1 MSIKLAKRIAKLGT
15 ETAFAV
21 SADARAWADQGNDVF
36 PFHLGDMNIR
46 TPLNII
52 EAGYKAMLDGKTGYG
67 PAPGIPELR
76 AALAEDVG
84 KARGITYAPEQVSVQ
99 PGGKPSIGKFLM
111 TLMDKGDEVL
121 YPNPGYPI
129 YESQIEYLGGVAV
142 PYGYVPTDKGFMI
155 DREKVESSIT
165 PRTRLIYYNNGQN
178 PIGAESD
185 DDEMQWLADLAQKH
199 DLFVFSDE
207 PYFDIRYTGKSKS
220 IASLPGM
227 QERTI
232 IAYTFSKKYAMT
244 GWRLGGALGP
254 KEVIDVFNKLNVNYE
269 SCTTTFIQHAGVEAL
284 KGDQSGHEEIIQVL
298 QERRDVLVDLLNDI
312 EGVSVYKAP
321 VTFYLFADVTGVY
334 ERKGYSSQADLRT
347 EALKQTG
354 VSFCSRSHFGKP
366 LPGEDRVFIRFA
378 YSGIDV
384 DRIREGIGK
393 LKAFWES

>member
-1 MSIKLAKRIAKLGT
+1 MKLAKRIAKLGT

-21 SADARAWADQGNDVF
+21 SADAKAWADKGHDVY

-52 EAGYKAMLDGKTGYG
+52 EAGHRAMMEGKTGYG

-84 KARGITYAPEQVSVQ
+84 KARGIQYSPEQVSVQ
-99 PGGKPSIGKFLM
+99 PGGKPSIGKWLM
-111 TLMDKGDEVL
+111 ALMNKGDEVL

-142 PYGYVPTDKGFMI
+142 PYGYISTDAGFKI
-155 DREKVESSIT
+155 DREKVESSINA
-165 PRTRLIYYNNGQN
+165 RTRLIYYNNGQN

-185 DDEMQWLADLAQKH
+185 DEEMQWLADLAQKH
-199 DLFVFSDE
+199 DLLVFSDE
-207 PYFDIRYTGKSKS
+207 PYFDIRYSGKSKS

-227 QERTI
+227 LDRTL

-244 GWRLGGALGP
+244 GWRVGGALGP
-254 KEVIDVFNKLNVNYE
+254 KELIDVFNKLNVNYE
-269 SCTTTFIQHAGVEAL
+269 SCTATFIQHAAVEAL
-284 KGDQSGHEEIIQVL
+284 QGDQSGHREIIDTL
-298 QERRDVLVDLLNDI
+298 HERRDVLVDLLNDI
-312 EGVSVYKAP
+312 DGVSVYKAN

-334 ERKGYSSQADLRT
+334 QRRGYQSEKDLRI
-347 EALKQTG
+347 EALEKTG

>member
-1 MSIKLAKRIAKLGT
+1 MKLAKRIAKLGT

-21 SADARAWADQGNDVF
+21 SADARAWADKGHDVF

-52 EAGYKAMLDGKTGYG
+52 EAGHRAMMEGKTGYG

-76 AALAEDVG
+76 AALADDVG
-84 KARGITYAPEQVSVQ
+84 KARGLQYAPEQVSVQ
-99 PGGKPSIGKFLM
+99 PGGKPSIGKWLM
-111 TLMDKGDEVL
+111 ALMDKGDEVL

-142 PYGYVPTDKGFMI
+142 PYGYIPTDTGFKI
-155 DREKVESSIT
+155 DRDKVEASINA
-165 PRTRLIYYNNGQN
+165 RTRLIYYNNGQN

-185 DDEMQWLADLAQKH
+185 DEEMQWLADLAQKH
-199 DLFVFSDE
+199 DLLVFSDE
-207 PYFDIRYTGKSKS
+207 PYFDIRYSGQSKS

-227 QERTI
+227 QERTL

-244 GWRLGGALGP
+244 GWRVGGALGP
-254 KEVIDVFNKLNVNYE
+254 KELIDVFNKLNVNYE
-269 SCTTTFIQHAGVEAL
+269 SCTATFIQHAAVEAL
-284 KGDQSGHEEIIQVL
+284 QGDQSGHREIIETL
-298 QERRDVLVDLLNDI
+298 RERRDVLVELLNDI
-312 EGVSVYKAP
+312 DGVSVYKAN

-334 ERKGYSSQADLRT
+334 QRRGYPSEKDLRI
-347 EALKQTG
+347 EALEKTG

>member
-1 MSIKLAKRIAKLGT
+1 MKLAKRIAKLGT

-21 SADARAWADQGNDVF
+21 SADARAWADQGHDVF

-84 KARGITYAPEQVSVQ
+84 KARGISYSPDQVSVQ
-99 PGGKPSIGKFLM
+99 PGGKPSIGKWLM
-111 TLMDKGDEVL
+111 ALMDKGDEVL

-142 PYGYVPTDKGFMI
+142 PYGYIPTDQGFKL
-155 DREKVESSIT
+155 DREKIESSIT
-165 PRTRLIYYNNGQN
+165 PRTKLIFYNNGQN

-185 DDEMQWLADLAQKH
+185 DEEMQWLADLVQQH
-199 DLFVFSDE
+199 DLLVFSDE
-207 PYFDIRYTGKSKS
+207 PYFDIRYGGQSKS

-227 QERTI
+227 QERTL

-244 GWRLGGALGP
+244 GWRVGGALGP
-254 KEVIDVFNKLNVNYE
+254 ADLIAVFNKLNVNYE
-269 SCTTTFIQHAGVEAL
+269 SCTATFIQHAAVEAL
-284 KGDQSGHEEIIQVL
+284 QGDQSGHQEILATL

-312 EGVSVYKAP
+312 DGVAVYKAN

-334 ERKGYSSQADLRT
+334 QRKQYESQADLRL
-347 EALKQTG
+347 EALREAG
-354 VSFCSRSHFGKP
+354 ISFCSRSHFGKP

-384 DRIREGIGK
+384 DRIREGLAK

>member
-1 MSIKLAKRIAKLGT
+1 MKLAKRIAKLGT

-21 SADARAWADQGNDVF
+21 SADAKAWADKGHDVF

-52 EAGYKAMLDGKTGYG
+52 EAGYRAMLDGKTGYG

-84 KARGITYAPEQVSVQ
+84 KARGIQYAPEQVSVQ
-99 PGGKPSIGKFLM
+99 PGGKPSIGKWLM
-111 TLMDKGDEVL
+111 ALMNKGDEVL

-142 PYGYVPTDKGFMI
+142 PYGYIPTDSGFKI
-155 DREKVESSIT
+155 DREKVESSINA
-165 PRTRLIYYNNGQN
+165 RTRLIYYNNAQN

-185 DDEMQWLADLAQKH
+185 DDEMQWMADLAQKH
-199 DLFVFSDE
+199 DLMVFSDE
-207 PYFDIRYTGKSKS
+207 PYFDIRYGGQSKS

-227 QERTI
+227 LDRTL

-244 GWRLGGALGP
+244 GWRVGGALGP
-254 KEVIDVFNKLNVNYE
+254 KELIDVFNKLNVNYE
-269 SCTTTFIQHAGVEAL
+269 SCTATFIQHAAVEAL
-284 KGDQSGHEEIIQVL
+284 QGDQSGHRQIVDTL
-298 QERRDVLVDLLNDI
+298 HERRDVLVDLLNAID
-312 EGVSVYKAP
+312 GVSVYKAN

-334 ERKGYSSQADLRT
+334 QRRGYQSEKDLRI
-347 EALKQTG
+347 EALEKTG
-354 VSFCSRSHFGKP
+354 VSFCSRNHFGKP